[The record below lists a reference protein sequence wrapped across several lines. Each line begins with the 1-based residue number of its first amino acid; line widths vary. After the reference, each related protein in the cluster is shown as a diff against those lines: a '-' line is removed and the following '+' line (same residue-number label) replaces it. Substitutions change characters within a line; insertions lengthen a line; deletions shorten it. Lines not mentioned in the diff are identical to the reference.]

1 MNQIA
6 GVRRPYPAPGWM
18 TVVLLLAAAYNIVW
32 GASVVLFP
40 NWLFDL
46 TGMDRPAYPQIW
58 QCVGM
63 IVGVYGIGYAIA
75 AFDPVRHWP
84 IVLVG
89 LLGKIFGPIGFIQS
103 AIADS
108 STLGFGATIPTND
121 LIWWIPFVLILRHA
135 YLTHAGAHA
144 MSDTQT
150 PTQVPDAQTAMQEAK
165 AHHGRSL
172 DELSRERAQLVVFL
186 RHLGCTFCKEAMTDI
201 ASKREKLSKESVG
214 IVLVHM
220 ATQEEAAAF
229 ASKYGLSDASL
240 IADPEKKLYGAF
252 GLKRGTLGQLFGPK
266 VWLRGLAAT
275 LKGHMVGKLVG
286 DGFQM
291 PGVFLV
297 QDGRI
302 VKAFRHET
310 AGDRP
315 DYDALSTCPI
325 PQG

>member
-1 MNQIA
+1 MKQSA

-18 TVVLLLAAAYNIVW
+18 TTVLLLAAAYNILW

-40 NWLFDL
+40 NWLFGL

-63 IVGVYGIGYAIA
+63 IVGVYGVGYAVA

-89 LLGKIFGPIGFIQS
+89 LLGKIFGPIGFFQS
-103 AIADS
+103 AITDP
-108 STLGFGATIPTND
+108 STIGFGATIPTND

-144 MSDTQT
+144 MSDTKT
-150 PTQVPDAQTAMQEAK
+150 DPEAAMRGALT
-165 AHHGRSL
+165 HDGRSL
-172 DELSRERAQLVVFL
+172 DGLSRERAQLVVFL
-186 RHLGCTFCKEAMTDI
+186 RHLGCTFCKEAMADI
-201 ASKREKLSKESVG
+201 ASKRDKLNEESVG

-220 ATQEEAAAF
+220 ATQEEASAF
-229 ASKYGLSDASL
+229 AAKYGLSDASL
-240 IADPEKKLYGAF
+240 IADPEKKLYTAF

-266 VWLRGLAAT
+266 VWLRGIAAT
-275 LKGHMVGKLVG
+275 LKGHIVGNLVG

-297 QDGRI
+297 HDGRI

>member
-1 MNQIA
+1 MNQTA
-6 GVRRPYPAPGWM
+6 SVRRPYPAPGWM
-18 TVVLLLAAAYNIVW
+18 TVVLLLAAAYNILW

-46 TGMDRPAYPQIW
+46 TGMDRPLYPQVW

-63 IVGVYGIGYAIA
+63 IVGVYGVGYAIA

-89 LLGKIFGPIGFIQS
+89 LLGKIFGPIGFAQS
-103 AIADS
+103 AIADP

-121 LIWWIPFVLILRHA
+121 VIWWIPFVLILRHA
-135 YLTHAGAHA
+135 YLTHAGAHE
-144 MSDTQT
+144 MTEPSSDQ
-150 PTQVPDAQTAMQEAK
+150 QAAMQEATT
-165 AHHGRSL
+165 HDGRSL
-172 DELSRERAQLVVFL
+172 DELSRDCAQLVVFL
-186 RHLGCTFCKEAMTDI
+186 RHLGCTFCKEAMADI
-201 ASKREKLSKESVG
+201 AKKRAKLMQEHVG
-214 IVLVHM
+214 LVLVHM
-220 ATQEEAAAF
+220 ATQDEASAF
-229 ASKYGLSDASL
+229 ASKYGLADASL
-240 IADPEKKLYGAF
+240 IADPEKKLYAAF

-266 VWLRGLAAT
+266 VWLRGIVAT
-275 LKGHMVGKLVG
+275 FKGHMVGKLVG

-315 DYDALSTCPI
+315 DYDALSTCPV
-325 PQG
+325 PQA